1 MRKLPSMRM
10 TRWPA
15 AAAALAATAALATG
29 CGSSDAGPERE
40 VTVVGSGQVRG
51 APDILNADIG
61 VEVTADNVS
70 AAISRANDRAKAM
83 TDAII
88 GAGATRE
95 DVRTTD
101 VSIQPQYAGGQ
112 DGGNT
117 VVGYRAGNSVR
128 VVVRDL
134 SKASGVLDSAIKA
147 GGNETRLRSVSF
159 AIDDNSQLLAD
170 ARARAFADAKARAEQ
185 YAVLAGVRL
194 TKVMT
199 ITEANSRDD
208 DGAKLSGRDSA
219 AQSVPLEPGTQTVT
233 FTVKV
238 TWGLG

>member
-1 MRKLPSMRM
+1 M
-10 TRWPA
+10 TRWSA
-15 AAAALAATAALATG
+15 AGAAMAVGTVLMTG
-29 CGSSDAGPERE
+29 CGTDDPGPERH

-51 APDILNADIG
+51 APDILNADLG
-61 VEVTADNVS
+61 VEVTAENVS
-70 AAISRANDRAKAM
+70 AAIARANDKAKAM
-83 TDAII
+83 TDAVV

-101 VSIQPQYAGGQ
+101 VSIQPQYSGGPN
-112 DGGNT
+112 GGDT
-117 VVGYRAGNSVR
+117 VIGYRATNSVR

-134 SKASGVLDSAIKA
+134 TKASGVLDSAIKA

-194 TKVMT
+194 TEVDT
-199 ITEANSRDD
+199 ITEASSHDD
-208 DGAKLSGRDSA
+208 DSA
-219 AQSVPLEPGTQTVT
+219 NKMSAQDAAPQSVPLEPGTQTVT

-238 TWGLG
+238 TWGLR

>member
-1 MRKLPSMRM
+1 MRRM
-10 TRWPA
+10 TRWSTVVT
-15 AAAALAATAALATG
+15 ALAATTALVTG
-29 CGSSDAGPERE
+29 CGTSDSDPERE

-70 AAISRANDRAKAM
+70 AAITRANDRAKTM
-83 TDAII
+83 TDAIV
-88 GAGATRE
+88 GAGATKE
-95 DVRTTD
+95 DIRTTD
-101 VSIQPQYAGGQ
+101 VSIQPQYAGGT
-112 DGGNT
+112 DGGNA
-117 VVGYRAGNSVR
+117 VIGYRASNSVR
-128 VVVRDL
+128 VVVRNL
-134 SKASGVLDSAIKA
+134 SKASAVLDSAIKA

-185 YAVLAGVRL
+185 YAVLAGVKL
-194 TKVMT
+194 TKVIT
-199 ITEANSRDD
+199 ITEANSSGGDD
-208 DGAKLSGRDSA
+208 NSKLSARDA
-219 AQSVPLEPGTQTVT
+219 APQSVPLEPGTQTVT

>member
-1 MRKLPSMRM
+1 MRRM
-10 TRWPA
+10 TRGVLPVAVLA
-15 AAAALAATAALATG
+15 AASVLGSG
-29 CGSSDAGPERE
+29 CGTGDSGAERE

-51 APDILNADIG
+51 APDIVNADIG
-61 VEVTADNVS
+61 IEVTAEDVS
-70 AAISRANDRAKAM
+70 AAITRANDKAKAM
-83 TDAII
+83 TDAIV
-88 GAGATRE
+88 GAGAIRE
-95 DVRTTD
+95 DIRTTD
-101 VSIQPQYAGGQ
+101 VSIQPKYAGGP

-117 VVGYRAGNSVR
+117 VVGYRADNSVR

-134 SKASGVLDSAIKA
+134 SKASGVLDSAIRA

-194 TKVMT
+194 TKVIT
-199 ITEANSRDD
+199 ITEANGHDEAS
-208 DGAKLSGRDSA
+208 AKQSGRDAA

>member
-1 MRKLPSMRM
+1 MRRM
-10 TRWPA
+10 TRWPTLV
-15 AAAALAATAALATG
+15 AALAAATAVVTG
-29 CGSSDAGPERE
+29 CGSSDSGPERE

-83 TDAII
+83 TDAIV
-88 GAGATRE
+88 GAGATKE

-101 VSIQPQYAGGQ
+101 VSIQPQYAGGT
-112 DGGNT
+112 DSNT
-117 VVGYRAGNSVR
+117 VVGYRANNSVR

-185 YAVLAGVRL
+185 YAVLAGVKL
-194 TKVMT
+194 TKVIT
-199 ITEANSRDD
+199 ISEANSRDD
-208 DGAKLSGRDSA
+208 SAKMSARDA
-219 AQSVPLEPGTQTVT
+219 APQSVPLEPGTQTVT

-238 TWGLG
+238 TWGLS

>member
-1 MRKLPSMRM
+1 MRRM
-10 TRWPA
+10 TRWPTVV
-15 AAAALAATAALATG
+15 AALATATVVVTG
-29 CGSSDAGPERE
+29 CGSSDSGPERE

-83 TDAII
+83 TDAIVS
-88 GAGATRE
+88 AGAIKE

-101 VSIQPQYAGGQ
+101 VSIQPQYAGGT
-112 DGGNT
+112 DST
-117 VVGYRAGNSVR
+117 VVGYRASNSVR

-185 YAVLAGVRL
+185 YAVLAGVKL
-194 TKVMT
+194 TKVIT
-199 ITEANSRDD
+199 ISEANSRDD
-208 DGAKLSGRDSA
+208 NSAKMSARDA
-219 AQSVPLEPGTQTVT
+219 APQSVPLEPGTQTVT

-238 TWGLG
+238 TWGLS

>member
-1 MRKLPSMRM
+1 MRRM
-10 TRWPA
+10 TRWSA
-15 AAAALAATAALATG
+15 AIAALAVTTALVTG
-29 CGSSDAGPERE
+29 CGKSDSGPERE

-70 AAISRANDRAKAM
+70 AAIDRADAKARAM
-83 TDAII
+83 TDAMV
-88 GAGATRE
+88 GAGLPRE

-101 VSIQPQYAGGQ
+101 VSIQPQYAGGP
-112 DGGNT
+112 DDNNT
-117 VVGYRAGNSVR
+117 VVGYRATNSVH
-128 VVVRDL
+128 VVVREL

-147 GGNETRLRSVSF
+147 GGNETRLRTVSF

-194 TKVMT
+194 TEVIT
-199 ITEANSRDD
+199 ITEASNRDD
-208 DGAKLSGRDSA
+208 IPKGSARDA
-219 AQSVPLEPGTQTVT
+219 APESLALEPGTQTVT

-238 TWGLG
+238 TWGLR

>member
-1 MRKLPSMRM
+1 MVIAAL
-10 TRWPA
+10 
-15 AAAALAATAALATG
+15 AAAALVAG
-29 CGSSDAGPERE
+29 CGGTDSEPERQ

-51 APDILNADIG
+51 APDILNADLG

-70 AAISRANDRAKAM
+70 AAITRAGDRARAM
-83 TDAII
+83 TDAIV
-88 GAGATRE
+88 GAGATKE

-101 VSIQPQYAGGQ
+101 VSIQPQYAGGP

-117 VVGYRAGNSVR
+117 VVGYRASNSVR

-134 SKASGVLDSAIKA
+134 SKASAVLDGAITA
-147 GGNETRLRSVSF
+147 GGNETRLRTVSF
-159 AIDDNSQLLAD
+159 AIDDKSQLLAD

-194 TKVMT
+194 TKVVT
-199 ITEANSRDD
+199 ITEANGRDD
-208 DGAKLSGRDSA
+208 EAKMSARDAA

>member
-1 MRKLPSMRM
+1 MRRM
-10 TRWPA
+10 THWPMVVA
-15 AAAALAATAALATG
+15 VLATATVVVTG
-29 CGSSDAGPERE
+29 CGSSDSGPERE

-83 TDAII
+83 TDAIV
-88 GAGATRE
+88 GAGATKE

-101 VSIQPQYAGGQ
+101 VSIQPQYAGGT
-112 DGGNT
+112 DNT
-117 VVGYRAGNSVR
+117 VVGYRASNSVR

-185 YAVLAGVRL
+185 YAVLAGVKL
-194 TKVMT
+194 TKVIT
-199 ITEANSRDD
+199 ISEANSRDD
-208 DGAKLSGRDSA
+208 NSAKMSTRDA
-219 AQSVPLEPGTQTVT
+219 APQSVPLEPGTQTVT

-238 TWGLG
+238 TWGLE

>member
-1 MRKLPSMRM
+1 M
-10 TRWPA
+10 TRWA
-15 AAAALAATAALATG
+15 AAGAAMAIGTVLMTG
-29 CGSSDAGPERE
+29 CGTEDTGPERH

-51 APDILNADIG
+51 APDILNADLG
-61 VEVTADNVS
+61 VEVTAENVS
-70 AAISRANDRAKAM
+70 AAIARANDKAKAM
-83 TDAII
+83 TDAVV

-101 VSIQPQYAGGQ
+101 VSIQPQYSGGPT
-112 DGGNT
+112 GGDT
-117 VVGYRAGNSVR
+117 VIGYRATNSVR

-134 SKASGVLDSAIKA
+134 TKASGVLDSAIKA

-185 YAVLAGVRL
+185 YAVLAGVTL
-194 TKVMT
+194 TEVDT
-199 ITEANSRDD
+199 ITEASSHDD
-208 DGAKLSGRDSA
+208 DSA
-219 AQSVPLEPGTQTVT
+219 SKMSAQDAAPQSVPLEPGTQTVT

-238 TWGLG
+238 TWGLR

>member
-1 MRKLPSMRM
+1 MRRM
-10 TRWPA
+10 TRWSAGGA
-15 AAAALAATAALATG
+15 AMAVGTVLLTG
-29 CGSSDAGPERE
+29 CGTDDAGPERH

-51 APDILNADIG
+51 APDILNADLG
-61 VEVTADNVS
+61 VEVTAENVS
-70 AAISRANDRAKAM
+70 AAIARANDKAKAM
-83 TDAII
+83 TDAVV

-101 VSIQPQYAGGQ
+101 VSIQPQYSGGPN
-112 DGGNT
+112 GGDT
-117 VVGYRAGNSVR
+117 VIGYRATNSVR

-134 SKASGVLDSAIKA
+134 TKASGVLDSAIKA

-185 YAVLAGVRL
+185 YAVLAGVQL
-194 TKVMT
+194 TEVDT
-199 ITEANSRDD
+199 ITEASSHDD
-208 DGAKLSGRDSA
+208 DSA
-219 AQSVPLEPGTQTVT
+219 NKMSAQDAAPQSVPLEPGTQTVT

-238 TWGLG
+238 TWGLR